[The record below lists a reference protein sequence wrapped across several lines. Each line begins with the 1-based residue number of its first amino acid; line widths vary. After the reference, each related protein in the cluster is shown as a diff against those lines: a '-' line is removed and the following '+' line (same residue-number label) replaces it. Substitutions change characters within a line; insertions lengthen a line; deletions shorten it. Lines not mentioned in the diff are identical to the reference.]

1 MEQTEM
7 AVFLEELN
15 EKIQIMDENI
25 LSLEKGTNEPKV
37 IEEIFRAVHTIKGS
51 SAMMGYT
58 EITNLAH
65 EIENV
70 FDKLRRGAL
79 QITTPLIDTLLET
92 LDALKQ
98 CYLSIAENIPTQI
111 SVASVINKLKAL
123 LETKTKEK
131 VPLFEHQQDNQQ
143 DIPFFLNQSE
153 ENIFYEAKASGR
165 EGYWINIKLD
175 PACQMKTVR
184 AFLILETLKQKGDI
198 VKCIPS
204 IEEVQ
209 EGRFNTSF
217 ATLLL
222 SAEKEAAIKNL
233 LLSISE
239 VSNVNIQ
246 AINLEEYLKDSLPDE
261 KQKTTVSNKEENVNI
276 KTVRV
281 DVLKLDILMNLV
293 GELLIEHTRLKRFTS
308 IMESNK
314 NTLTKSMQD
323 ISNHIAHITNDLQE
337 EIMKIRMLPV
347 AYLFNRFPRM
357 VRDIAHKLGKEID
370 FVIEGQQTELDR
382 NIIEAIGNPLIHL
395 LRNAIDHGVE
405 LPEERVRLGK
415 PRTGTVKLKAAYL
428 ENQIVITISDDGQ
441 GIKLAKI
448 KNIALNNGLLT
459 AESTTKISD
468 RELLNLIFLPG
479 FSTREVVN
487 DVSGR
492 GVGMDIVRKQIEQ
505 VNGTIEIFTQETI
518 GTTLTIK
525 LPLTL
530 AIVRALLVEIYKQV
544 YVFPL
549 ANVSEIIL
557 VKPEEIK
564 WIGQNKVIEVRHEV
578 LPLVEMADYFNYS
591 KPKKEERFEHTFV
604 VILSYGGQKIG
615 MIVDDLL
622 GEQEIVIKPLG
633 EYLKN
638 QRGFTGATILGDG
651 QPALI
656 VDVRYL
662 VESLGKNTISI
673 LNDLHI
679 A

>member
-1 MEQTEM
+1 MEQTEIT
-7 AVFLEELN
+7 VYLEELN

-25 LSLEKGTNEPKV
+25 LSLEKGTNDPRV
-37 IEEIFRAVHTIKGS
+37 MEEIFRAAHTIKGS

-58 EITNLAH
+58 EITNLTH

-70 FDKLRRGAL
+70 FDKLRRGAI
-79 QITTPLIDTLLET
+79 QITTPLIDAL
-92 LDALKQ
+92 LDALDTLKQ
-98 CYLSIAENIPTQI
+98 FYISIADNKPVQI
-111 SVASVINKLKAL
+111 SVTPVIDKLKAF
-123 LETKTKEK
+123 LETKSKEK
-131 VPLFEHQQDNQQ
+131 VSLFEPQQDNQP
-143 DIPFFLNQSE
+143 DISFFLDQSE
-153 ENIFYEAKASGR
+153 ENLIYEAKTNGR
-165 EGYWINIKLD
+165 EGYWLNIKLD
-175 PACQMKTVR
+175 PACQMKSVR
-184 AFLILETLKQKGDI
+184 AFLILKTLKQKGDI
-198 VKCIPS
+198 VKCIPP

-209 EGRFNTSF
+209 NGRFNTGF
-217 ATLLL
+217 DTLFL
-222 SAEKEAAIKNL
+222 SAEKEETIKNL

-239 VSNVNIQ
+239 VSKVNIQ
-246 AINLEEYLKDSLPDE
+246 AINPGEYSQDNLTNE
-261 KQKTTVSNKEENVNI
+261 KQKPAVNNKEENVNI

-308 IMESNK
+308 IMEGNK
-314 NTLTKSMQD
+314 NTLSKSIHD
-323 ISNHIAHITNDLQE
+323 ISNHIAHITNELQE

-357 VRDIAHKLGKEID
+357 VRDIAHKLGKEIN
-370 FVIEGQQTELDR
+370 FIIEGQQTELDR

-395 LRNAIDHGVE
+395 LRNAIDHGIE

-415 PRTGTVKLKAAYL
+415 PPAGTVKLKAAYQ
-428 ENQIVITISDDGQ
+428 ENQIGIIISDDGQ
-441 GIKLAKI
+441 GVKLAKI
-448 KNIALNNGLLT
+448 KNIAVNKGLMT
-459 AESTTKISD
+459 AESSTKISEQ
-468 RELLNLIFLPG
+468 ELLNLIFLPG
-479 FSTREVVN
+479 FSTNEVVN

-492 GVGMDIVRKQIEQ
+492 GVGMDIVKKQIEQ

-518 GTTLTIK
+518 GTTFTIM

-530 AIVRALLVEIYKQV
+530 AIIRALLVEIYKQV

-549 ANVSEIIL
+549 TNVSEIIF
-557 VKPEEIK
+557 VKTEEIK
-564 WIGQNKVIEVRHEV
+564 WIGPNKVIEVRHEV
-578 LPLVEMADYFNYS
+578 LPLVEMADYFNHL
-591 KPKKEERFEHTFV
+591 KPKGEERFEHTFV

-615 MIVDDLL
+615 MVVDNLL
-622 GEQEIVIKPLG
+622 GEQEIVIKSLG

-662 VESLGKNTISI
+662 VESLGKNTVRT
-673 LNDLHI
+673 LKNLYI

>member
-1 MEQTEM
+1 MMEQTEM
-7 AVFLEELN
+7 MVYLEELN

-25 LSLEKGTNEPKV
+25 LSLEKGTNDPKV
-37 IEEIFRAVHTIKGS
+37 MEEIFRAAHTIKGS

-58 EITNLAH
+58 EITNLTH

-92 LDALKQ
+92 LDTLKH
-98 CYLSIAENIPTQI
+98 CYLSIADNNPAQI
-111 SVASVINKLKAL
+111 SVATVINKLKIL

-131 VPLFEHQQDNQQ
+131 VSLFEHQQDNQQ
-143 DIPFFLNQSE
+143 DISFFLNQSE
-153 ENIFYEAKASGR
+153 ENVIYEAKTSGR
-165 EGYWINIKLD
+165 EGYWLNIKLD
-175 PACQMKTVR
+175 PACQMKSVR

-198 VKCIPS
+198 VKCIPP

-209 EGRFNTSF
+209 DGRFNTGF
-217 ATLLL
+217 AVLFL
-222 SAEKEAAIKNL
+222 SAEKEEAIKNL

-239 VSNVNIQ
+239 VSNVNVQ
-246 AINLEEYLKDSLPDE
+246 AINPEEYSPVSLPSE
-261 KQKTTVSNKEENVNI
+261 KQKTAVSNKEENVNI

-314 NTLTKSMQD
+314 NTLAKSMQD

-382 NIIEAIGNPLIHL
+382 NVIEAIGNPLIHL
-395 LRNAIDHGVE
+395 LRNAIDHGIE

-428 ENQIVITISDDGQ
+428 ENQIVITISDDGA
-441 GIKLAKI
+441 GIKLTKLKNMAVKNGFLTAGSSAKI
-448 KNIALNNGLLT
+448 S
-459 AESTTKISD
+459 EQ
-468 RELLNLIFLPG
+468 ELLNLIFLPG
-479 FSTREVVN
+479 FSTNEVVN

-492 GVGMDIVRKQIEQ
+492 GVGMDIVKKQIEQ

-518 GTTLTIK
+518 GTTFTIK

-530 AIVRALLVEIYKQV
+530 AIIRALLVEIYKQV
-544 YVFPL
+544 YVFSL
-549 ANVSEIIL
+549 ANVSEIIQM
-557 VKPEEIK
+557 KPEEIK
-564 WIGQNKVIEVRHEV
+564 WIGHNKVIEVRHEV
-578 LPLVEMADYFNYS
+578 LPLVEIADFFNHL
-591 KPKKEERFEHTFV
+591 KPKEESYEHTFV
-604 VILSYGGQKIG
+604 VILSYGGHKVG
-615 MIVDDLL
+615 MIVDNLL
-622 GEQEIVIKPLG
+622 GEQDIVIKPLG

-656 VDVRYL
+656 VDVHYF
-662 VESLGKNTISI
+662 VEGLGKNTISI